1 MIPGTPLP
9 EPEPDKVYEIQVYC
23 PRCGA
28 AVLIGVTDWPDGARH
43 VACPNACDGS
53 HPLTE
58 AEQEALIR
66 RAVELLDRGADAE
79 RPN

>member
-1 MIPGTPLP
+1 VIPGAPP
-9 EPEPDKVYEIQVYC
+9 PSPEPDQVYEIATYC

-28 AVLIGVTDWPDGARH
+28 VVLVGVTDWPDGARH
-43 VACPNACDGS
+43 VACPNECDGS

-58 AEQEALIR
+58 AEQEVLIR
-66 RAVELLDRGADAE
+66 RALALLERGADAE